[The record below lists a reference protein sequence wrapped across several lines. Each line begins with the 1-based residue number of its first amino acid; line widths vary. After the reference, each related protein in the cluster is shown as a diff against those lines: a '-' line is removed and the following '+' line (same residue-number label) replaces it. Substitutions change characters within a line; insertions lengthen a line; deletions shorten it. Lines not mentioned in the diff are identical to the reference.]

1 MGMFPTNILL
11 ATDGSDNSLPALRAA
26 AELSART
33 ESGIQIVYVGK
44 DISTPAAYN
53 DPSAKDTEA
62 VKKARALIEEQI
74 RRIEADG
81 GTVAS
86 SHVVPGKN
94 PAKEIVNFTRG
105 DEIGLAVV
113 GSRGLG
119 RLRYALGG
127 SVSAAVVRDAYCP
140 VFVVHGQEA

>member
-1 MGMFPTNILL
+1 MFPTKILL
-11 ATDGSDNSLPALRAA
+11 ATDGSGSSEPALHVA
-26 AELSART
+26 AEISSRT
-33 ESGIQIVYVGK
+33 ESGVHIMYVGK

-53 DPSAKDTEA
+53 DPSSKDTDA
-62 VKKARALIEEQI
+62 VKKARELIEQQI
-74 RRIEADG
+74 QRIEADG
-81 GTVAS
+81 GTVAGS
-86 SHVVPGKN
+86 NVVPGKN
-94 PAKEIVNFTRG
+94 PAKEIVNFTRD

-140 VFVVHGQEA
+140 VLVVHGEV

>member
-1 MGMFPTNILL
+1 MFPTNILL

-33 ESGIQIVYVGK
+33 DSGIQIVYVGK

-53 DPSAKDTEA
+53 DPSAKDMES

-81 GTVAS
+81 GTVAG
-86 SHVVPGKN
+86 SHIVPGKD
-94 PAKEIVNFTRG
+94 PAKEIVNFTRD

-113 GSRGLG
+113 GSGGSG
-119 RLRYALGG
+119 RLSYALGG
-127 SVSAAVVRDAYCP
+127 SVSAAVIQDAYCP